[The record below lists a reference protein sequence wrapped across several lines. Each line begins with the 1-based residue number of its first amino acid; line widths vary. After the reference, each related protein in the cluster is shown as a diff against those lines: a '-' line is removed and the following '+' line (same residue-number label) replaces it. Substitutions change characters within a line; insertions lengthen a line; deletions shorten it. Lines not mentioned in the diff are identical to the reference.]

1 MNRRWVERRRAVMS
15 VVFPLVVVAT
25 AILGYYLWAAAARL
39 SSLEEEAIVESTLL
53 LVREKVE
60 SIEQMII
67 GADNAVFE
75 HVAGS
80 PPEEIPEAWRAV
92 SHKISPTVRAL
103 VVLDEAQNV
112 IAESVRASKKDAGE
126 FLWLFR
132 NRLVPLMDFERAP
145 FEQLRHLHTPLAG
158 GSHLLSYAGMEHEG
172 ERFYVVLH
180 HDTGHIVRT
189 DLPRLFKSEEAQ
201 QQFNVVDET
210 NRRIFG
216 PSLARAGDYLV
227 GLRFPSTLY
236 GWRLQVAPKQAPEL
250 AERARTRQFQDA
262 ALILGSLIVLLAGV
276 SFLFYAVSQERKLND
291 LKSEF
296 IANVSHELK
305 TPLSVVRMFAEMLA
319 SGRVKSPDK
328 HAQYLDMMIRESERL
343 SSLIDNVLDFAAIE
357 RGREKY
363 DRKRADLLP
372 VIERALETFRHRV
385 EPAGLS
391 VTLEAPNEFPQVR
404 IDEQG
409 VVLALLNLLD
419 NALKYGSESPIKVRV
434 WIEGEEIYVCVDDA
448 GPGIPPEARRRVF
461 ERFYRGH
468 KKNEVRG
475 SGIGLSLVR
484 HIAHAHEGRAFVETS
499 PEGGARVGFS
509 ISLDAEAR
517 PAERGDEGSLELTR
531 PLEH

>member
-1 MNRRWVERRRAVMS
+1 MNRRLVERRRLVMG
-15 VVFPLVVVAT
+15 VVFPLVVMAT

-53 LVREKVE
+53 LVREKVD

-75 HVAGS
+75 RVSGKS
-80 PPEEIPEAWRAV
+80 PEDIPEAWRTIA
-92 SHKISPTVRAL
+92 HKISPTVRAL
-103 VVLDEAQNV
+103 LVLDEAQNV
-112 IAESVRASKKDAGE
+112 IAESVRASKKDATQ
-126 FLWLFR
+126 FLWVFR
-132 NRLVPLMDFERAP
+132 NRLLPLLDFERAP
-145 FEQLRHLHTPLAG
+145 FDQLRHLHTPVAG
-158 GSHLLSYAGMEHEG
+158 GSYLLSYVGMEHQG

-201 QQFNVVDET
+201 QHFNVVDEG

-227 GLRFPSTLY
+227 GLRFPTTLY

-262 ALILGSLIVLLAGV
+262 ALILGSIIILLAGV
-276 SFLFYAVSQERKLND
+276 SFLFYAVAQERKLND

-319 SGRVKSPDK
+319 SGRVASPEK
-328 HAQYLDMMIRESERL
+328 HAQYLDMMMRESERL
-343 SSLIDNVLDFAAIE
+343 SGLIDNVLDFAAIE
-357 RGREKY
+357 RGRDKY
-363 DRKRADLLP
+363 DRKHGDLLSI
-372 VIERALETFRHRV
+372 VERTVETFRHRV
-385 EPAGLS
+385 EPTGLT
-391 VTLEAPNEFPQVR
+391 VTLVAPSALPPVR

-419 NALKYGSESPIKVRV
+419 NAFKYGEESPITIRV
-434 WIEGEEIYVCVDDA
+434 ISTETEVMLCADDG
-448 GPGIPPEARRRVF
+448 GPGIPPDAKKRVF

-484 HIAHAHEGRAFVETS
+484 HIAIAHGGSAFVDES

-509 ISLDAEAR
+509 ISVDVDAPSSA
-517 PAERGDEGSLELTR
+517 GDVSALHTT
-531 PLEH
+531 

>member
-1 MNRRWVERRRAVMS
+1 MSRRWVERRRAVMS
-15 VVFPLVVVAT
+15 VVFPLVFVAT
-25 AILGYYLWAAAARL
+25 GILGYYLWAAAARL
-39 SSLEEEAIVESTLL
+39 SSLEEEAIIESTLL

-67 GADNAVFE
+67 GTDNAVFD
-75 HVAGS
+75 HVRGL
-80 PPEEIPEAWRAV
+80 PPEDIPEAWRVV
-92 SHKISPTVRAL
+92 SHKISPTVRA
-103 VVLDEAQNV
+103 VVVIDEAQNI
-112 IAESVRASKKDAGE
+112 IAESVRASRKDASQ

-132 NRLVPLMDFERAP
+132 NRLVPLLDLERAP
-145 FEQLRHLHTPLAG
+145 FDQLRHLHTPVAG
-158 GSHLLSYAGMEHEG
+158 GSYLLSYVGMEHQG
-172 ERFYVVLH
+172 ERFYVILH

-201 QQFNVVDET
+201 QQFNVVDES

-262 ALILGSLIVLLAGV
+262 ALILGSLVILLAGV
-276 SFLFYAVSQERKLND
+276 GFLFYAVAQERKLND

-319 SGRVKSPDK
+319 SGRVASPEK
-328 HAQYLDMMIRESERL
+328 QAQYLDMMIRESERL
-343 SSLIDNVLDFAAIE
+343 SGLIDNVLDFAAIE

-363 DRKRADLLP
+363 DRKLGDLRGVLDRT
-372 VIERALETFRHRV
+372 VETFRHRI
-385 EPAGLS
+385 EPTGLS
-391 VTLEAPNEFPQVR
+391 VTLEAPDELPAVR

-409 VVLALLNLLD
+409 IVLALLNLLD
-419 NALKYGSESPIKVRV
+419 NALKYGGETSIALRVFVDDEKVTL
-434 WIEGEEIYVCVDDA
+434 CVDDG
-448 GPGIPPEARRRVF
+448 GPGIPSESRRRVF

-484 HIAHAHEGRAFVETS
+484 HIAIAHGGTAFVDRS

-509 ISLDAEAR
+509 ISIDARDAR
-517 PAERGDEGSLELTR
+517 AVV
-531 PLEH
+531 